1 MIVVPKPN
9 HKICICV
16 DFTKLNEK
24 RQRQL
29 DVEVRPVTGM
39 HQDHLPIQNNNMHR
53 LRRRD

>member
-1 MIVVPKPN
+1 MVVVPKPN

-16 DFTKLNEK
+16 DLTKLNEK
-24 RQRQL
+24 RHKQP
-29 DVEVRPVTGM
+29 DVEVRPVPM